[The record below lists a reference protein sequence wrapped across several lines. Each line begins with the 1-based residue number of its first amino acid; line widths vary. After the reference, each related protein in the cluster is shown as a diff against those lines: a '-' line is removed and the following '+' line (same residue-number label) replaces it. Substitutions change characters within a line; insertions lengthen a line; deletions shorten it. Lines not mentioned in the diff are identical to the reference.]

1 MMSLLRIGLVLLM
14 LWNDG
19 KRPEVS
25 NNDSRF
31 RVATYNI
38 RYATQADEQSGNGWD
53 LRKDALVKVITTHGF
68 DIIGTQEGSE
78 RQLADM
84 KQRLVGFDYLAHSYG
99 VVSANQHN
107 CAIFYRTALFEVLD
121 SGVFWLSPTPDVQ
134 SVGWDASDHR
144 IGQWIRFRV
153 KETGREFYFFNT
165 HFYWRLKEARAESG
179 PLLARKI
186 REIAGDTPVICTG
199 DFNSAP
205 GSPQV
210 TAVKEVLNDAR
221 DITQKPV
228 EGVEETAFSG
238 GVFQGAPKYRID
250 FIFLSRHFKAGDY
263 KVLSD
268 MYNGDRYPSDHLPV
282 TSMVTF

>member
-1 MMSLLRIGLVLLM
+1 MSLLRIGLVLLM

-31 RVATYNI
+31 RVATY
-38 RYATQADEQSGNGWD
+38 
-53 LRKDALVKVITTHGF
+53 
-68 DIIGTQEGSE
+68 
-78 RQLADM
+78 
-84 KQRLVGFDYLAHSYG
+84 
-99 VVSANQHN
+99 
-107 CAIFYRTALFEVLD
+107 
-121 SGVFWLSPTPDVQ
+121 
-134 SVGWDASDHR
+134 
-144 IGQWIRFRV
+144 
-153 KETGREFYFFNT
+153 
-165 HFYWRLKEARAESG
+165 FYWRLKEARAESG

-186 REIAGDTPVICTG
+186 REIVGDTPVICTG

-221 DITQKPV
+221 DITQKPA

-250 FIFLSRHFKAGDY
+250 FIFLSRHFKVGDY

-282 TSMVTF
+282 TSTIVF